1 MLVKSQNASKKINK
15 SIFLMGS
22 LRSGTTITSRL
33 ISSCK
38 DIAYLYEQTST
49 DLMVSLLYKN
59 FKKIGKFYLKLI
71 YMMNFII
78 FCREKFQL

>member
-49 DLMVSLLYKN
+49 DLMVSLYKN

-71 YMMNFII
+71 YMMNFFII
-78 FCREKFQL
+78 FVGEKFQL

>member
-38 DIAYLYEQTST
+38 DIAYLYEQTKST

-59 FKKIGKFYLKLI
+59 FKKNWKIYLKLI
-71 YMMNFII
+71 YMMNF
-78 FCREKFQL
+78 L